1 MIPTPRFRWSCKV
14 LGALVLGCALW
25 LSVSVEARTPA
36 HYFRFSV
43 GHEQMQ
49 VGWNSSRLMVRLKP
63 QAGEGIY
70 RLVQRVFRKGYRS
83 TKVLRTYYRSKRLY
97 RDRYISLPLGL
108 LDGKIRAAA
117 LQAVF
122 PKDRSRE
129 KGWEHRVT
137 HSWENLSLVAAL
149 FAKPGTSI
157 RKLAQENRLRK
168 RGNLL
173 YLNDR
178 ILIPWQRL
186 NPELGLKPKLKVRP
200 PLYAKADR
208 SGKVY
213 AWYRMRKGEAVYSSV
228 VARFTGRLLHDE
240 VDTMTKQLLRLNG
253 IRNARR
259 IQRNQAL
266 KIPME
271 WLSEE
276 WLEGGGALVQQ
287 PQRTSRKRAAKS
299 QQTTKKTTHK
309 NTANKNDPR
318 FQFHV
323 ILDSGH
329 GGRDPGA
336 TYGSSKRGDRIY
348 EDEVVYDIQR
358 RLIPLLQ
365 KSNFKV
371 YPTLLDPNQRKP
383 VSKVSRRHD
392 QDEVVLVTPRY
403 TIRNPQT
410 GVNMRVFLVNY
421 LYSKLRKQK
430 IPQENILFLSLHAD
444 ALHASLRGAMA
455 YYPDHRLRKRV
466 FGKRGQ
472 VYRKRKEYQ
481 RRVGFTVADNRESAV
496 TSAAFGKSLISSFK
510 KAKLPIHK
518 SSNSVRGY
526 LYRKGRKTLPAVLRY
541 SKVPTSVLLEVA
553 NLNNKW
559 DRRNLLKSQV
569 RQQMANA
576 IAQAVKVH
584 FTSSGGFVAS
594 R

>member
-1 MIPTPRFRWSCKV
+1 MIPVPRFRWSRKV
-14 LGALVLGCALW
+14 LGTLTLLCVLL
-25 LSVSVEARTPA
+25 LSMSVEAKTSS

-43 GHEQMQ
+43 GSEQMQ
-49 VGWNSSRLMVRLKP
+49 TGWIGSRLMVRLKP

-83 TKVLRTYYRSKRLY
+83 TKVLRTYYRPRRLY

-122 PKDRSRE
+122 PKDRPRE

-137 HSWENLSLVAAL
+137 HSWENLSLVVAL

-178 ILIPWQRL
+178 ILIPWERL
-186 NPELGLKPKLKVRP
+186 NSELGLEPTLRVRP
-200 PLYAKADR
+200 PLYTKADQ

-228 VARFTGRLLHDE
+228 VARFTGRLLNDE
-240 VDTMTKQLLRLNG
+240 VDMMAKQLLQLNG

-259 IQRNQAL
+259 IQRHQAL

-276 WLEGGGALVQQ
+276 WLDGGETLVQQ
-287 PQRTSRKRAAKS
+287 SKYNSKKRAAQS

-309 NTANKNDPR
+309 NTTNKNDPR
-318 FQFHV
+318 FQLHV

-365 KSNFKV
+365 KSSFKV

-383 VSKVSRRHD
+383 VSKLGRRHD

-410 GVNMRVFLVNY
+410 GVNMRVFLVNH
-421 LYSKLRKQK
+421 LYTKLRKQK
-430 IPQENILFLSLHAD
+430 IPKENILFLSLHAD

-455 YYPDHRLRKRV
+455 YYPDHRLRKRA

-481 RRVGFTVADNRESAV
+481 RRVGFTVVDNRESAV
-496 TSAAFGKSLISSFK
+496 MSAAFGKSLIASFK
-510 KAKLPIHK
+510 KAKLPVHK

-569 RQQMANA
+569 RQQMAKA
-576 IAQAVKVH
+576 LAQAVTVH
-584 FTSSGGFVAS
+584 FTSSGGLVAS